1 MMETKTC
8 TIKEY
13 MVPMRDGAKLYTRV
27 FLPAGEGPWPTV
39 VIRDPYGKANPAM
52 ATAAQEFGSHGY
64 AVVLQHV
71 RGTAG
76 SEGEWVPHKNERQ
89 DGVDA
94 LHWVANQ
101 SWMNGNIGTFGIS
114 YRGYVQLAIADQLP
128 AEVKTMVIGNFG
140 LDRYKQ
146 MYQDGM
152 FRIDLITSWAVRNC
166 GINPE
171 AMGELYK
178 KALAV
183 RPHINMD
190 KELYGVELPWY
201 REIIS
206 NVNRTDEFWNEGIW
220 PELLTVPPKVNIPM
234 LLLGGWFDYYLPMM
248 IENYQQFPEKTRASS
263 RFQILPVAH
272 NFSMPGDLAPFPN
285 SGLTGRV
292 PEELEL
298 VNFALEWFDYQLKG
312 LPYNRAVGG
321 LDAYVIGAGEWERL
335 EAWPPKTDAKRLHL
349 AVETREGYKGG
360 ALSAQAG
367 EPAGAVS
374 YTYDPDDPFPAKGA
388 DTVFAYLQPLYAGY
402 SPMAGPVRQDRPGSR
417 ADVLTFLSEPFSE
430 ETLIAGNIKVR
441 LDVASDAEDTAF
453 TAKIIEVRADGTS
466 YNIRNSIT
474 SLAYRNGA
482 LTPQTY
488 QAGTVVNIGLELR
501 PITWKIQVNS
511 RLRLDISSANFPEY
525 NVHSNTTGRWA
536 EQSNTKIAHQ
546 TVYCGGAHESYIE
559 VPVRRS

>member
-1 MMETKTC
+1 
-8 TIKEY
+8 
-13 MVPMRDGAKLYTRV
+13 MVPMRDGVQLYTRV
-27 FLPAGEGPWPTV
+27 FFPAGEGPWPTV

-52 ATAAQEFGSHGY
+52 ATAAGEFCGHGY

-94 LHWVANQ
+94 LRWVAKQ
-101 SWMNGNIGTFGIS
+101 PWMNGNIGTFGIS

-178 KALAV
+178 KALTI

-206 NVNRTDEFWNEGIW
+206 NVNRTDQFWNEGIW
-220 PELLTVPPKVNIPM
+220 PELLTVPPKVKIPL

-248 IENYQQFPEKTRASS
+248 IENYQQLPEKTRASS

-272 NFSMPGDLAPFPN
+272 NFSMPGDLTPFPN

-292 PEELEL
+292 PEELEI
-298 VNFALEWFDYQLKG
+298 VRFALEWFDHQLKG
-312 LPYNRAVGG
+312 LPYNRAIGG
-321 LDAYVIGAGEWERL
+321 LDAYVIGAGEWEQL
-335 EAWPPKTDAKRLHL
+335 EAWPPKTSAKRLYL
-349 AVETREGYKGG
+349 AVETRQGYQGG
-360 ALSAQAG
+360 ALSDQVCEQTG
-367 EPAGAVS
+367 TVS

-388 DTVFAYLQPLYAGY
+388 DTVFAYLHPLYADY
-402 SPMAGPVRQDRPGSR
+402 SPSSGPVQQDRAGSR
-417 ADVLTFLSEPFSE
+417 ADVLTFLSEPFPE

-453 TAKIIEVRADGTS
+453 TAKITEVLADGTA

-482 LTPQTY
+482 LTPQAY
-488 QAGTVVNIGLELR
+488 QAGTVVNLCLELR
-501 PITWKIQVNS
+501 PITWKLQAHS
-511 RLRLDISSANFPEY
+511 RLRLDISSSNFPEY
-525 NVHSNTTGRWA
+525 NVHSNTAGPWA
-536 EQSNTKIAHQ
+536 EQSQTKIALQ
-546 TVYCGGAHESYIE
+546 TIYCGGEHESYLE
-559 VPVRRS
+559 LPVRNGEVRIKQEK